1 MHKLTVHN
9 KIKKTHLTNIWGFIS
24 FSFISLIL
32 LFLESFGSLLWYFY
46 GAFWSFWSLT
56 ITFCVPQKEESGM
69 GLERHEVEEMMTE
82 CSVLPEPF
90 PWHLNPTELIS
101 RSQNLLHC
109 LSISLFLMHLLFI
122 QPFSH
127 RRTSYCQNTGANK
140 AHSFPRWLCVTAWSG
155 ISLTFTPLRGTEGP
169 WRPAVSLLT
178 LPNRVRP
185 ENCLDPAQPASCT
198 RGLARTVC
206 SADIL
211 TFISEQ

>member
-1 MHKLTVHN
+1 MRFHFIFIHFFNSPVLGV
-9 KIKKTHLTNIWGFIS
+9 IWITFK
-24 FSFISLIL
+24 IL
-32 LFLESFGSLLWYFY
+32 LWCILIILELDNHLLCSPEGGKWYGFGVTWSWVNDDRKCSL
-46 GAFWSFWSLT
+46 
-56 ITFCVPQKEESGM
+56 
-69 GLERHEVEEMMTE
+69 
-82 CSVLPEPF
+82 LPEPF

-101 RSQNLLHC
+101 RSQNPLHC

-127 RRTSYCQNTGANK
+127 RHTSYCQNTGANK

-155 ISLTFTPLRGTEGP
+155 ISLTFTPLRGTECP

-185 ENCLDPAQPASCT
+185 ENCLDPAQPASCA
-198 RGLARTVC
+198 RGLARSVC